1 MSESVKE
8 LSLQVKETIVRRPM
22 MGITST
28 AIAERHHMTPVTDSA
43 PATRPAPSLDGRS
56 IFITGAN
63 GFIGRALAQRF
74 RELGATVGGVDLA
87 GDADNNVVAG
97 STVEPGTWEGAL
109 AGVDTV
115 IHTAALLGAA
125 HPLDRSR
132 EVNVMGTSRVL
143 RAAIKA
149 DVARFVHLSS
159 VAAYGFDYPDGVDE
173 TYPVQVCGDVY
184 TDTKVNSE
192 AVVLAA
198 QGAGEIDATI
208 IRPGDVW
215 GPGSV
220 WVRSPI
226 AEMLKPTGFPL
237 PSGGNGIFSP
247 VYIDNFVDG
256 MVLTIASDRAAG
268 QVFTITDGVGVRC
281 ADFFGHLA
289 EMSGGTI
296 RTLPM
301 SVAAPLADVL
311 GGLLRRLGQPSDL
324 CAGTMWLLNRPGTY
338 SIGKAREVL
347 GYEPLVSIDEGMNR
361 VQEWAGE
368 AGLIAR

>member
-1 MSESVKE
+1 MTTATDASTP
-8 LSLQVKETIVRRPM
+8 Q
-22 MGITST
+22 TSPT
-28 AIAERHHMTPVTDSA
+28 
-43 PATRPAPSLDGRS
+43 TRPAPSLDGRS

-63 GFIGRALAQRF
+63 GFIGRALSQRF
-74 RELGATVGGVDLA
+74 RKLGATVTGVDLV
-87 GDADNNVVAG
+87 ADSDNGIVAG
-97 STVEPGTWEGAL
+97 NTVEPGTWASAL

-115 IHTAALLGAA
+115 VHTAALLGAA

-132 EVNVMGTSRVL
+132 AVIVMGTSRVL
-143 RAAIKA
+143 RAAVKA

-198 QGAGEIDATI
+198 HGAGEIDVTV

-220 WVRSPI
+220 WVHSPI
-226 AEMLKPTGFPL
+226 AEMRKPTGFPL

-256 MVLTIASDRAAG
+256 MVLAITSEKAAG

-301 SVAAPLADVL
+301 SVASPLADML
-311 GGLLRRLGQPSDL
+311 GGLLRRFGQSSDL

-347 GYEPLVSIDEGMNR
+347 GYEPLVSVDEGMSR
-361 VQEWAGE
+361 VRVWARGT
-368 AGLIAR
+368 GLIAG